1 MRAPIRFS
9 IVCRA
14 LTALVLL
21 AAAVPA
27 AHAERDARAVR
38 AAELART
45 LAERMSTQ
53 ADIVRLQQ
61 AIESGQLPPGVS
73 VAGHTLVFV
82 DGPEVPIES
91 IEWANAVKAR
101 AMRRPMTTDTVLR
114 VGPGVTLMLANLAGD
129 IEVTAWDRNEV
140 RVQAEHDRT
149 DRLVTELVN
158 GTLKLGVSSREPSPA
173 EVEWRLTVP
182 VWLPL
187 DLSGMEGD
195 ISVTGMRSSLRAQ
208 SMRGD
213 VTVRS
218 CQGPLQVNSVEG
230 EVHVSDVSGNV
241 TAGSVNNVVRIVRV
255 IGPVDAQSINGDI
268 QLEKLASPNV
278 DASTVNGR
286 VFYASPFQR
295 RGRYAFASHSG
306 QVYVGVPTDQH
317 VNVTVSSFNGQVESS
332 LPMPVPAPKPKVKG
346 RSVRFMLGD
355 LQDLGDLRALAEVPE
370 AARAPRAPR
379 APRAGTPEGRELEA
393 LGVPELELESFG
405 GLIQLASQE
414 EVLRAIDQQR
424 AALDSARAKL
434 MRARRDEQRARR
446 AYERRAAPPAQPSPA
461 DPPSPEHR

>member
-1 MRAPIRFS
+1 MRAPIRVS
-9 IVCRA
+9 RVCRA
-14 LTALVLL
+14 LVALALLSVL
-21 AAAVPA
+21 APA
-27 AHAERDARAVR
+27 AYAERDARADR
-38 AAELART
+38 AAQLART
-45 LAERMSTQ
+45 LAARMSTQ

-61 AIESGQLPPGVS
+61 AIDSGQLPAGVS

-82 DGPEVPIES
+82 DGPEVPIEA
-91 IEWANAVKAR
+91 IEWADAVRAR
-101 AMRRPMTTDTVLR
+101 VMRRPTTTDTMLR

-140 RVQAEHDRT
+140 RVQAEHDRA
-149 DRLVTELVN
+149 DRVVAELAN
-158 GTLKLGVSSREPSPA
+158 GTLKLGVSSREAGPA

-187 DLSGMEGD
+187 ELSGMEGD
-195 ISVTGMRSSLRAQ
+195 ISVTGMRSSLHAQ

-218 CQGPLQVNSVEG
+218 CQGPLQANSVEG

-317 VNVTVSSFNGQVESS
+317 VNVTVSSFNGQVESTV
-332 LPMPVPAPKPKVKG
+332 PMPVPAPKPKVKG

-355 LQDLGDLRALAEVPE
+355 LQGLAELRELPAVPE
-370 AARAPRAPR
+370 APRAPR
-379 APRAGTPEGRELEA
+379 APRAARAGLAEARALEA

-424 AALDSARAKL
+424 AVLDSARAKL
-434 MRARRDEQRARR
+434 MRARRDDQRARR
-446 AYERRAAPPAQPSPA
+446 AYERRVAPPAPPSPA